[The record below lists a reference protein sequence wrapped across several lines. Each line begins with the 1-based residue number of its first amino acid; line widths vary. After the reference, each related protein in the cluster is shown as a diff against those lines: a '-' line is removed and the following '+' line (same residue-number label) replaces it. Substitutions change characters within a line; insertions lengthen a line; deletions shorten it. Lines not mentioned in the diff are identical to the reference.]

1 MRKLVEAIVDFSA
14 RRAFVVVAVAILTI
28 VGTWTYAS
36 GLELRSDFLE
46 LLPRD
51 SPGFKAFEHQL
62 GRTGGNASLIVVVES
77 PDRQANE
84 RFIDALTTP
93 LQAMIAEHRQC
104 KTACAAGDAAC
115 HQKCG
120 PDLISYV
127 ETGTKEVRQFFETNK
142 WLYADLDDLQHADE
156 TLDHQIAVRSGL
168 VSDLDEVVPSPN
180 AAPPTP
186 GGPSVLVPPPP
197 VARPVRAPEQRR
209 PALGLDD
216 YYARWKARAGKHDDF
231 PTGYFATPEGTM
243 MGLRI
248 VSPGTGTGDRGGDV
262 LLERVKQMVAKV
274 DPSSIHADMKVGY
287 AGDIPNAI
295 EEKDSL
301 VSDAAWATGFAFVLI
316 LGGIVFFFRSP
327 WSLPVIAIPAFIGV
341 GCAYS
346 FAMVTY
352 GYVNTSGAF
361 LGAIILG
368 NGINYPIVLLARY
381 REFRARGQAPDQAR
395 RGAVWNAFRA
405 ELVGAFVGS
414 IAYGSLV
421 ITRFR
426 GFNQFGMIGFVGM
439 LLVWVSMIPCV
450 PALIVVFERIQE
462 ALPSWLRDPPPKV
475 AKDGSHG
482 PITRM
487 IAIATAR
494 APWVFLV
501 AATAVT
507 IAATWKLPAYLHDP
521 WEYDFHN
528 LGSRGSQTRGAAA
541 WSNKADRVFGGKM
554 NVAGAQMLGDTP
566 EQVPLLKKQII
577 ANDAADPQGTLIA
590 DVATIDDLLPGTG
603 DEQKQKLEVLAR
615 IRDRMTPAVMASLE
629 PGERARVE
637 EMRPPE
643 ELHLLAGKDVPAL
656 LRRRFEENNG
666 TVGTVFYVKYRNDI
680 SLSDGRNLLRIAKS
694 TDNVKLPDGTIV
706 QTASRS
712 TIFAEMIR
720 SMERDGPLATF
731 ASFAGVVVVVAI
743 ATGSLRGFIA
753 VISVLVMG
761 VLWTIG
767 GAAWGPMKLNFL
779 NFIALPITFGI
790 GSEYPFNVFD
800 RSRILHG
807 DVSAAVK
814 RTGGAVAL
822 CSYTTTIGYGSL
834 LFADNQALQSFG
846 KLAMSGE
853 IACLAGALLV
863 LPALLHV
870 MRRPGE
876 EAPRSSE
883 RNRRAEADLA
893 PRSTRPPVHDRDEEP
908 QPPA

>member
-1 MRKLVEAIVDFSA
+1 L
-14 RRAFVVVAVAILTI
+14 
-28 VGTWTYAS
+28 GTWTYAS
-36 GLELRSDFLE
+36 HLELRSDFLE

-93 LQAMIAEHRQC
+93 LQAIVDDHRTC
-104 KTACAAGDAAC
+104 STACAPGDGAC
-115 HQKCG
+115 RQKCG
-120 PDLISYV
+120 PELISYL
-127 ETGTKEVRQFFETNK
+127 ETGTKEVRRFFAANK
-142 WLYADLDDLQHADE
+142 WLYADLDDLQHADQ
-156 TLDHQIAVRSGL
+156 TLDHQIAIRSGL
-168 VSDLDEVVPSPN
+168 VSDLDAPVPSRP
-180 AAPPTP
+180 AAPVKTAQGGATAAEAHPTAA
-186 GGPSVLVPPPP
+186 S
-197 VARPVRAPEQRR
+197 EKQ

-216 YYARWKARAGKHDDF
+216 YYGRWKARASRHDDF

-243 MGLRI
+243 LALRI
-248 VSPGTGTGDRGGDV
+248 ISPGTGMGERGGD
-262 LLERVKQMVAKV
+262 LLLARVKQIVAKLS
-274 DPSSIHADMKVGY
+274 PASFQPDMKVGY

-327 WSLPVIAIPAFIGV
+327 WSLPVIAVPAFIGV

-346 FAMVTY
+346 FAMLTY

-381 REFRARGQAPDQAR
+381 REFRARGQTPDQAR

-405 ELVGAFVGS
+405 ELVGALVGS

-439 LLVWVSMIPCV
+439 LLVWGSMIPCV

-462 ALPSWLRDPPPKV
+462 SLPVWLRDPPPTV

-482 PITRM
+482 PITRL
-487 IAIATAR
+487 IAIVTER
-494 APWVFLV
+494 VPWVFLTL
-501 AATAVT
+501 AAAIT
-507 IAATWKLPAYLHDP
+507 IALTWKLPAYLRDP

-528 LGSRGSQTRGAAA
+528 LGSRGSQVTGAAA

-566 EQVPLLKKQII
+566 EQVPLLKAQII
-577 ANDAADPQGTLIA
+577 ANDAADPKGTLIA
-590 DVATIDDLLPGTG
+590 DVATIDDLLPGAAA
-603 DEQKQKLEVLAR
+603 EQKQKLEVLAQ
-615 IRDRMTPAVMASLE
+615 IRDRLTPAVLASLE

-643 ELHLLAGKDVPAL
+643 DLHVLAGKDVPSL
-656 LRRRFEENNG
+656 LRRRFQENDG

-694 TDNVKLPDGTIV
+694 TDNVKLADGTIV

-743 ATGSLRGFIA
+743 ATGSLRGFFA
-753 VISVLVMG
+753 VILALVMG
-761 VLWTIG
+761 VLWTVG

-800 RSRILHG
+800 RARILHG
-807 DVSAAVK
+807 DVSAAVR

-853 IACLAGALLV
+853 IACLVGALFV

-870 MRRPGE
+870 MRRPGDDG
-876 EAPRSSE
+876 PRSSE
-883 RNRRAEADLA
+883 RIRRGDADLA
-893 PRSTRPPVHDRDEEP
+893 PRSPVEGP
-908 QPPA
+908 S